1 MPVSASCHAPAADAV
16 ALSLIPGHVQKHW
29 KPTYGCLKMRVSS
42 SCHFMPGK
50 MMNDSEW
57 PVDFSLD
64 KHLFFRLSYFGL
76 SAIHPTISTSGP
88 ASPPNHKTGAKK
100 LAVANS
106 GNPTRHGNVKVPF
119 LTYLQMIFPVKNH
132 LIILI
137 GGFNAHETYSQWG
150 LCDGK

>member
-1 MPVSASCHAPAADAV
+1 
-16 ALSLIPGHVQKHW
+16 
-29 KPTYGCLKMRVSS
+29 
-42 SCHFMPGK
+42 
-50 MMNDSEW
+50 
-57 PVDFSLD
+57 VDFSLD

-119 LTYLQMIFPVKNH
+119 FYLSADDFSSKKSSD
-132 LIILI
+132 
-137 GGFNAHETYSQWG
+137 YSDWWF
-150 LCDGK
+150 

>member
-1 MPVSASCHAPAADAV
+1 MTLNDQWIFHWTNTYFFVSHT
-16 ALSLIPGHVQKHW
+16 LG
-29 KPTYGCLKMRVSS
+29 Y
-42 SCHFMPGK
+42 
-50 MMNDSEW
+50 
-57 PVDFSLD
+57 
-64 KHLFFRLSYFGL
+64 RLSTPQ
-76 SAIHPTISTSGP
+76 SAPVGQHHR
-88 ASPPNHKTGAKK
+88 PNHKTGAKK

-119 LTYLQMIFPVKNH
+119 FNLSADDFSSKNH